1 MKIRTDFVSNSSSSS
16 FIVISNKNLEKLDFY
31 GQTITVPSPEQGN
44 CEFGWEFEKYYSFGT
59 KLNFCA
65 LLITDAKR
73 LSRSIEYYKEYLE
86 NHNRSNWE
94 IEYTN
99 RMISDMQTC
108 YDKYENMQNM
118 LINVCKNMFNLN
130 IEIINPE
137 DEGLFAY
144 IDHQSSIYE
153 NPENARM
160 FNSDIELY
168 NFLAS
173 KDSYISTGNDNE

>member
-16 FIVISNKNLEKLDFY
+16 FIVISNTNLEKLDFY
-31 GQTITVPSPEQGN
+31 GQIITVPSPEQGN
-44 CEFGWEFEKYYSFGT
+44 CEFGWQFKEYYSFGA

-73 LSRSIEYYKEYLE
+73 LNRSIEYYKEYLE
-86 NHNRSNWE
+86 NHNISNWE
-94 IEYTN
+94 IDN
-99 RMISDMQTC
+99 IKRMISGMQAC

-118 LINVCKNMFNLN
+118 LIDVCKNMFNLN
-130 IEIINPE
+130 IEIIDPE
-137 DEGLFAY
+137 NEGLFAY

-153 NPENARM
+153 NPDNASM

-173 KDSYISTGNDNE
+173 KSSYISTGNDNE

>member
-1 MKIRTDFVSNSSSSS
+1 
-16 FIVISNKNLEKLDFY
+16 
-31 GQTITVPSPEQGN
+31 
-44 CEFGWEFEKYYSFGT
+44 
-59 KLNFCA
+59 
-65 LLITDAKR
+65 
-73 LSRSIEYYKEYLE
+73 
-86 NHNRSNWE
+86 
-94 IEYTN
+94 
-99 RMISDMQTC
+99 
-108 YDKYENMQNM
+108 MQNM

-173 KDSYISTGNDNE
+173 KDSYISTGNDNG

>member
-44 CEFGWEFEKYYSFGT
+44 CEFGWQFKEYHSFGA

-73 LSRSIEYYKEYLE
+73 LSRSIKYYKEYLE

-99 RMISDMQTC
+99 RMINDMQTC

-118 LINVCKNMFNLN
+118 LIDVCKNMFNLN

-137 DEGLFAY
+137 DQDLFAY

-153 NPENARM
+153 NPDNASM
-160 FNSDIELY
+160 FNSDIDLY